1 MRSGRRKLT
10 GAAAAAGF
18 LTVATEVGGRSS
30 SGALCFV

>member
-18 LTVATEVGGRSS
+18 LTVAAEVGRSS
-30 SGALCFV
+30 GAFCFL